1 MATRQKR
8 VSRTTVKK
16 EASVEDSEMLD
27 PQALDDALERAE
39 NLLEQKQEK
48 VMKSPR
54 KKVSI
59 KTPSPPFYFLSYK
72 NPPNQVLFRNITPM
86 TRMTTRSPV
95 KMNPTTQK

>member
-1 MATRQKR
+1 MATLQKR

-39 NLLEQKQEK
+39 NLLEQKKEK

-59 KTPSPPFYFLSYK
+59 ITPSPYFYFHHARI
-72 NPPNQVLFRNITPM
+72 PPNQVLFRNITPM
-86 TRMTTRSPV
+86 MRMTTRSPV